1 MPSFKQRDR
10 AKRVEPVEAKRVVGN
25 ERSALIDRVLQALE
39 KPAAAQEAAPS
50 IQPASRETAA
60 QAAARIAE
68 PEPAP
73 TRANLI
79 DRVLARLRGEPAPAQ
94 SVAEGME
101 AVARDDQSLTGRV
114 AQETAKLIRDNDNLA
129 RAIDDAAAGRTKPQ
143 QRRDIESDLERLRA
157 DYRERFRGLAQK
169 VVAGDIPPS
178 QFRRL
183 MGKEVKK
190 LQTQAAIL
198 GAGGQGNMTDNQRRL
213 LDRSVKDQL
222 AYLDGFVRDIREHV
236 NAGKPVPQRMI
247 SRAGSY
253 AAAADVTADQ
263 ARRQSMA
270 DEVAEDSADLWEV
283 RVLGVAEHCN
293 DCVELA
299 GRPAP
304 VGTLPPIGD
313 SECGQ
318 YCKCRFE
325 YGPREELERKYGRG
339 AS

>member
-10 AKRVEPVEAKRVVGN
+10 AKRVEPVETKRVVGN
-25 ERSALIDRVLQALE
+25 ERSTLIDRVLQALE
-39 KPAAAQEAAPS
+39 KPAISQEAAPS
-50 IQPASRETAA
+50 IQPAARETAT

-114 AQETAKLIRDNDNLA
+114 AQETAKLIRENDNLA
-129 RAIDDAAAGRTKPQ
+129 RAIDDAAAGRTQPQ
-143 QRRDIESDLERLRA
+143 QRRDVEGDLERLRA
-157 DYRERFRGLAQK
+157 DYRARFRGLAEDL
-169 VVAGDIPPS
+169 AGGKIS
-178 QFRRL
+178 HSEFRRQ
-183 MGKEVKK
+183 MGKQIKN

-198 GAGGQGNMTDNQRRL
+198 GAGGQGNMTDTQRRL

-222 AYLDGFVRDIREHV
+222 AYLDGFHRDIRQAI
-236 NAGKPVPQRMI
+236 NSGKPLPAKTV

-253 AAAADVTADQ
+253 AAAASVTADQ

-270 DEVAEDSADLWEV
+270 DEVVADDADLWEV

-293 DCVELA
+293 DCVEYA

>member
-10 AKRVEPVEAKRVVGN
+10 AKRVEDSEARRVASN
-25 ERSALIDRVLQALE
+25 ERDTLINRVLRAIGLRRD
-39 KPAAAQEAAPS
+39 KPETAPS

-236 NAGKPVPQRMI
+236 NAGKPIPQRMI

-293 DCVELA
+293 DCVEYA

>member
-1 MPSFKQRDR
+1 VPSFKQRDR

-114 AQETAKLIRDNDNLA
+114 AQETAKLIRDDVE
-129 RAIDDAAAGRTKPQ
+129 G
-143 QRRDIESDLERLRA
+143 DLEKLRA
-157 DYRERFRGLAQK
+157 KYRDRFRGLAEQL
-169 VVAGDIPPS
+169 VAGEIGHGK
-178 QFRRL
+178 FRYE
-183 MGKEVKK
+183 MGKEVKR

-253 AAAADVTADQ
+253 AAAASVTADQ

>member
-1 MPSFKQRDR
+1 M
-10 AKRVEPVEAKRVVGN
+10 
-25 ERSALIDRVLQALE
+25 
-39 KPAAAQEAAPS
+39 
-50 IQPASRETAA
+50 
-60 QAAARIAE
+60 AE
-68 PEPAP
+68 PFEILAGPFVAYLAPDGTIEPLDLTA
-73 TRANLI
+73 
-79 DRVLARLRGEPAPAQ
+79 DPADGPWE
-94 SVAEGME
+94 VIG
-101 AVARDDQSLTGRV
+101 VGG
-114 AQETAKLIRDNDNLA
+114 AKNYDEDGVTIS
-129 RAIDDAAAGRTKPQ
+129 PE
-143 QRRDIESDLERLRA
+143 ES
-157 DYRERFRGLAQK
+157 RERFRGLAEQL
-169 VVAGDIPPS
+169 VAGEIGHGK
-178 QFRRL
+178 FRYE
-183 MGKEVKK
+183 MGKEVKR

-253 AAAADVTADQ
+253 AAAASVTADQ

-293 DCVELA
+293 DCVEYA

>member
-1 MPSFKQRDR
+1 
-10 AKRVEPVEAKRVVGN
+10 
-25 ERSALIDRVLQALE
+25 
-39 KPAAAQEAAPS
+39 
-50 IQPASRETAA
+50 
-60 QAAARIAE
+60 
-68 PEPAP
+68 
-73 TRANLI
+73 
-79 DRVLARLRGEPAPAQ
+79 
-94 SVAEGME
+94 
-101 AVARDDQSLTGRV
+101 
-114 AQETAKLIRDNDNLA
+114 
-129 RAIDDAAAGRTKPQ
+129 
-143 QRRDIESDLERLRA
+143 
-157 DYRERFRGLAQK
+157 
-169 VVAGDIPPS
+169 
-178 QFRRL
+178 
-183 MGKEVKK
+183 
-190 LQTQAAIL
+190 
-198 GAGGQGNMTDNQRRL
+198 MTDNQRRL

-253 AAAADVTADQ
+253 AAAADVTGDQ

-293 DCVELA
+293 DCVEYA

>member
-10 AKRVEPVEAKRVVGN
+10 AKRVEPVEAKRTVGN
-25 ERSALIDRVLQALE
+25 ERATLIDRVLQALHLRPRPE
-39 KPAAAQEAAPS
+39 SAAP
-50 IQPASRETAA
+50 QPEPRETAVH
-60 QAAARIAE
+60 AAARIAE
-68 PEPAP
+68 PEIAP

-79 DRVLARLRGEPAPAQ
+79 DRVMARLRGDPAPAQ

-101 AVARDDQSLTGRV
+101 AVAKDDQSLTGRI
-114 AQETAKLIRDNDNLA
+114 AQETARLIRASGDLA
-129 RAIDDAAAGRTKPQ
+129 RSIADAVVGRTKPQ
-143 QRRDIESDLERLRA
+143 QRRDIESDLELLRA
-157 DYRERFRGLAQK
+157 KYRERFRGLAQQ
-169 VVAGDIPPS
+169 VVAGDITPAK
-178 QFRRL
+178 FREL

-190 LQTQAAIL
+190 LHTQAATL
-198 GAGGQGNMTDNQRRL
+198 GAGGQGNITDNQRRL

-253 AAAADVTADQ
+253 AAAASVTADQ

>member
-10 AKRVEPVEAKRVVGN
+10 AKRVEPVETKRVVGN
-25 ERSALIDRVLQALE
+25 ERSTLIDRVLQALG
-39 KPAAAQEAAPS
+39 KSAAP
-50 IQPASRETAA
+50 QETAA

-79 DRVLARLRGEPAPAQ
+79 DRVLARLRGEPEPAQ
-94 SVAEGME
+94 AVAAGLE
-101 AVARDDQSLTGRV
+101 AVAKDDQSLTGRI
-114 AQETAKLIRDNDNLA
+114 AKETAKLIRKSADLA
-129 RAIDDAAAGRTKPQ
+129 KSLAEAITGRFRPHD
-143 QRRDIESDLERLRA
+143 RHDIGADLEKLRA
-157 DYRERFRGLAQK
+157 KYRERFRGIGGQL
-169 VVAGDIPPS
+169 VAGEISPDE
-178 QFRRL
+178 FRKR
-183 MGKEVKK
+183 MSKEIKR

-222 AYLDGFVRDIREHV
+222 AYLDGFHRDIRELV
-236 NAGKPVPQRMI
+236 NAGKPIPQRMI

-253 AAAADVTADQ
+253 AAAAGVTADQ

-270 DEVAEDSADLWEV
+270 DEVAEDGADLWEV

-293 DCVELA
+293 DCVEYA

-318 YCKCRFE
+318 YCKCHFE
-325 YGPREELERKYGRG
+325 YGTQEELQRKYGRG